1 MLRLL
6 AGPLA
11 ALLLLPVL
19 PLLAPPQPAAALEA
33 AAGAAP
39 APARL
44 VGLRGATTAAA
55 NTPAAIREAVAD
67 LMAELVWRNRLAPEQ
82 VVSATFTATADL
94 DSLFPAAVARRLPG
108 WDRVALLDMQQM
120 AVRGDLPR
128 CIRVLVLA
136 WLPPDQPGQP
146 VYQRDAARLRPD
158 LAPAVGG
165 RQDGRPRRQ
174 P

>member
-1 MLRLL
+1 MLRHL

-19 PLLAPPQPAAALEA
+19 PLLAPPQPAAAIEA
-33 AAGAAP
+33 APAP

-55 NTPAAIREAVAD
+55 NTPAAIRAAVAD
-67 LMAELVWRNRLAPEQ
+67 LMAELVRRNRLAPEQ

-94 DSLFPAAVARRLPG
+94 DALFPAAVARRLPG

-146 VYQRDAARLRPD
+146 VYQREAARLRPD
-158 LAPAVGG
+158 LAAAVGG
-165 RQDGRPRRQ
+165 RQDGLPRRQ